1 MNQYI
6 NQILLDSERY
16 MTVKEIVNAINK
28 KYPYI
33 HATRNTV
40 RYYLEKPKS
49 PYDRIIIN
57 TRCYKY
63 GLL

>member
-1 MNQYI
+1 MNQHI
-6 NQILLDSERY
+6 NQILLDSGRY

-33 HATRNTV
+33 HATCSVV
-40 RYYLEKPKS
+40 RHCLEKPKS
-49 PYDRIIIN
+49 PFDRIIIS